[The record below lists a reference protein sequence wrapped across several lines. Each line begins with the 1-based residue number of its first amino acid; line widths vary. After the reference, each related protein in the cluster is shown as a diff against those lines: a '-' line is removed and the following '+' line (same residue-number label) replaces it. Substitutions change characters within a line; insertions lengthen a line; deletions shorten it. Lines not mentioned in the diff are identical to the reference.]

1 MPRFFLL
8 AALVLVLTASWASS
22 ASAGKKGP
30 VTKQNGKTPV
40 FKDFTSICAVPGY
53 VNYGNCNGDPATY
66 GEVRGRINAVQPKPG
81 VWNLG
86 LRFRH
91 LQPGAKY
98 RLWGNRSTP
107 PVAGDNSG
115 FFVIGTAFADLDG
128 KVRFEYRTTQPANL
142 GFDLNIL
149 ADPWETSGVT
159 VVTSYW
165 SEQALQV
172 RNPDGSLYVPGA

>member
-1 MPRFFLL
+1 MPRLVLL
-8 AALVLVLTASWASS
+8 AALVLALAASWASS
-22 ASAGKKGP
+22 AAAAKKEP
-30 VTKQNGKTPV
+30 VTKQTGKTPV

-53 VNYGNCNGDPATY
+53 LDYGNCNGDPTTY
-66 GEVRGRINAVQPKPG
+66 GRVRGRIAAVQPKPG
-81 VWNLG
+81 VWNLRI
-86 LRFRH
+86 RFRH
-91 LQPGAKY
+91 LEPGAKY

-115 FFVIGTAFADLDG
+115 FFLIGTAFADVAG
-128 KVRFEYRTTQPANL
+128 KVRFEYKTTQPANL

-149 ADPWETSGVT
+149 ADAWETNGVT

-172 RNPDGSLYVPGA
+172 RNPDGSLYVPTP